1 MKKRKLK
8 KSLATTATVIA
19 VTTGVTAISN
29 SAKADTVQNSKNT
42 KNTIQQTLPDAN
54 QQAQQNV
61 CAAQDAV
68 NKANADVAT
77 ANSDLNIANQN
88 LADAD
93 QDVDINKNQVKQTK
107 EQLSSLEQKKENAQ
121 QVLVNAHDEYYELL
135 KQPVDV
141 SYMASSGG
149 GLSVYEGSML
159 DYIAYDNQ
167 GNLTSKNQAYK
178 NFLANDYQ
186 GNIDFLKKIIA
197 ENEKTIN
204 YLKMGRPF
212 EDNIKNLEQARV
224 TIKEELEELYKVA
237 AAQREGKYYKPKD
250 DIGWISTD
258 SYGLSYSIS
267 STNYNEWDDVDK
279 IDHTKKLIEN
289 HEEALNKVQQRL
301 AELHNKMQSA
311 VEKAEKTSIAAQEL
325 LQKLE
330 QISQPLITAT
340 QQIKDAESAMSQ
352 AQQNLAL
359 QEELFTQAKDK
370 RNAMQSQAINAQT
383 KLLQALLNKINS
395 QEKLA
400 AAKEKLPAQT
410 DALKYSSLISLELLT
425 VESGVTPTP
434 KVTIAIA
441 VENDDQQNKAVITL
455 PGDEQENKLPQGT
468 KVVWK
473 DDAKV
478 AADLQHPG
486 KHTEDVLIV
495 FPDGSVI
502 LTNEQVTVI
511 TTEKQ
516 ADTDKETLPAQKI
529 VDTTQENNMRANDLS
544 AQVIEVNDDNQTSA
558 PEILVTSQT
567 KQHTVRPN
575 GVIKDQAAMNNI
587 AQPSLTKSFENKT
600 TNNVLPRTGEE
611 SSLPIIALGAV
622 IGLVGIGAALKRYE

>member
-8 KSLATTATVIA
+8 KSLATTATVMA

-29 SAKADTVQNSKNT
+29 SAKADTVPNS

-77 ANSDLNIANQN
+77 ANNDLNIANQS

-93 QDVDINKNQVKQTK
+93 QNVDLNKNQVKQTK
-107 EQLSSLEQKKENAQ
+107 EQLSSLEQTKENAQ
-121 QVLVNAHDEYYELL
+121 QVLTNTHDEYYELL
-135 KQPVDV
+135 KQPVNI
-141 SYMASSGG
+141 SYTAFSGD

-167 GNLTSKNQAYK
+167 GNLISENQAYK

-186 GNIDFLKKIIA
+186 GNIDLLKKIIA
-197 ENEKTIN
+197 KNERTIN

-212 EDNIKNLEQARV
+212 EDNIRNLEQARLTV
-224 TIKEELEELYKVA
+224 KEELEELYKLA

-258 SYGLSYSIS
+258 SYGLSYSYS
-267 STNYNEWDDVDK
+267 SSSYNEWDDVDK

-301 AELHNKMQSA
+301 VELHNKMQSA

-352 AQQNLAL
+352 AKQNLAL
-359 QEELFTQAKDK
+359 QEELLTQAKDK
-370 RNAMQSQAINAQT
+370 RNVMQSQAINAQT
-383 KLLQALLNKINS
+383 KLLQALLNKTNS

-400 AAKEKLPAQT
+400 SAKEKLPAQT
-410 DALKYSSLISLELLT
+410 DALKYSSLINLEPLI
-425 VESGVTPTP
+425 VEPGVTPAP
-434 KVTIAIA
+434 KVTTAIA
-441 VENDDQQNKAVITL
+441 VENDDHQNKAVITL

-486 KHTEDVLIV
+486 KHTEDVLII

-502 LTNEQVTVI
+502 LTNEQVTVTAI
-511 TTEKQ
+511 EKQ
-516 ADTDKETLPAQKI
+516 ADANKETSPVQKTI
-529 VDTTQENNMRANDLS
+529 DSAQENNMRANDLS

-558 PEILVTSQT
+558 PEILVTSQI
-567 KQHTVRPN
+567 KQNTVQPN
-575 GVIKDQAAMNNI
+575 GVIKGQAPLNNI
-587 AQPSLTKSFENKT
+587 TQPSLAKSYMAKT
-600 TNNVLPRTGEE
+600 TNNVLPRTGDE

-622 IGLVGIGAALKRYE
+622 IGLAGIGAALKRYE

>member
-8 KSLATTATVIA
+8 KSLATTATVMA

-42 KNTIQQTLPDAN
+42 IQQTLPDVN
-54 QQAQQNV
+54 QQAQRNV
-61 CAAQDAV
+61 STAQDAV
-68 NKANADVAT
+68 NRANADVAT
-77 ANSDLNIANQN
+77 ANNDLNIANQN

-93 QDVDINKNQVKQTK
+93 QNVDLNKNQVKQTK
-107 EQLSSLEQKKENAQ
+107 EQLSSLEQTKENAQ
-121 QVLVNAHDEYYELL
+121 QVLANAHDEYYELL

-141 SYMASSGG
+141 SYMATSGG

-159 DYIAYDNQ
+159 DCIAYDNQ
-167 GNLTSKNQAYK
+167 GNLISENQAYK

-186 GNIDFLKKIIA
+186 GNIDLLKKIIA
-197 ENEKTIN
+197 KNEKTIN

-212 EDNIKNLEQARV
+212 EDNIKNLEQAKV
-224 TIKEELEELYKVA
+224 TIKEELEELYKLA

-258 SYGLSYSIS
+258 SYGLSYSYS
-267 STNYNEWDDVDK
+267 SSSYNEWDDVDK

-301 AELHNKMQSA
+301 VELHNKMQSA

-359 QEELFTQAKDK
+359 QEELLTETKDK
-370 RNAMQSQAINAQT
+370 RNIMQSQAINAQT
-383 KLLQALLNKINS
+383 KLLQALLNKTNS

-400 AAKEKLPAQT
+400 SAKEKLPAQT
-410 DALKYSSLISLELLT
+410 DALKYSSLINLEPLT
-425 VESGVTPTP
+425 VDPGVTPTP
-434 KVTIAIA
+434 KVTTAIA
-441 VENDDQQNKAVITL
+441 VENDDHQNKAVITL

-478 AADLQHPG
+478 ATDLQRPG

-502 LTNEQVTVI
+502 LTSEQVTVSA
-511 TTEKQ
+511 TEKQ
-516 ADTDKETLPAQKI
+516 ADANKETSPAQKTI
-529 VDTTQENNMRANDLS
+529 DSTQENNMRANDLS
-544 AQVIEVNDDNQTSA
+544 AQVVEVNDDNQTSA

-575 GVIKDQAAMNNI
+575 GVIKGPAALNNI
-587 AQPSLTKSFENKT
+587 VQPSLAKSFKNKT
-600 TNNVLPRTGEE
+600 TNNILPRTGDE
-611 SSLPIIALGAV
+611 SSLPIIALGAI
-622 IGLVGIGAALKRYE
+622 IGLIGIGATLKRYE

>member
-8 KSLATTATVIA
+8 KSLATTATVMA

-29 SAKADTVQNSKNT
+29 SAKADAVQNN
-42 KNTIQQTLPDAN
+42 KNTIQQTLPDTN

-68 NKANADVAT
+68 NKSNADVAT
-77 ANSDLNIANQN
+77 ANNDLNIANQN

-93 QDVDINKNQVKQTK
+93 QNVDLNRNQVKQTK
-107 EQLSSLEQKKENAQ
+107 EQLSSLEQTKENAQ
-121 QVLVNAHDEYYELL
+121 QILTNAYDEYYELL
-135 KQPVDV
+135 KQPVNI
-141 SYMASSGG
+141 SYTAFSGG

-167 GNLTSKNQAYK
+167 GNLISENQAYK

-186 GNIDFLKKIIA
+186 GNIDLLKKIIA
-197 ENEKTIN
+197 KNERTIN
-204 YLKMGRPF
+204 YLKIGRPF
-212 EDNIKNLEQARV
+212 EDNIKNLEQAKV

-250 DIGWISTD
+250 DIGWVNID
-258 SYGLSYSIS
+258 SYGLSYSYS
-267 STNYNEWDDVDK
+267 SANYNEWYDVDE
-279 IDHTKKLIEN
+279 IDHTQNLIKN
-289 HEEALNKVQQRL
+289 HEEALNKIQQRL
-301 AELHNKMQSA
+301 AELHNKTQSA

-352 AQQNLAL
+352 DQQNLAL
-359 QEELFTQAKDK
+359 QEELLTQAKDK
-370 RNAMQSQAINAQT
+370 RNVMQSQAINAQT
-383 KLLQALLNKINS
+383 KLLQALLNKTNS

-400 AAKEKLPAQT
+400 SAKEKLPAQT
-410 DALKYSSLISLELLT
+410 DALKYSSLINLEPLT
-425 VESGVTPTP
+425 VEPGVTPAP
-434 KVTIAIA
+434 KVTTAIA
-441 VENDDQQNKAVITL
+441 VENDDHQNKAVITL

-478 AADLQHPG
+478 AADLQHLG

-502 LTNEQVTVI
+502 LTSEQVTVSA
-511 TTEKQ
+511 TEKQ
-516 ADTDKETLPAQKI
+516 ADANKETSPAQKTI
-529 VDTTQENNMRANDLS
+529 DSTQENNMRANDLS
-544 AQVIEVNDDNQTSA
+544 AQVVEVNDDNQTSA
-558 PEILVTSQT
+558 PEILVTPQT
-567 KQHTVRPN
+567 KQNTVRPN
-575 GVIKDQAAMNNI
+575 GVIKGQAALNNI
-587 AQPSLTKSFENKT
+587 VQPSLAKSFEDKT
-600 TNNVLPRTGEE
+600 RNNILPRTGDE

-622 IGLVGIGAALKRYE
+622 IGLAGIGATLKRYE

>member
-8 KSLATTATVIA
+8 KSLATTATVMA

-42 KNTIQQTLPDAN
+42 IQQTLPDTN

-68 NKANADVAT
+68 NKSNADVAT
-77 ANSDLNIANQN
+77 ANNDLNIANQN

-93 QDVDINKNQVKQTK
+93 QNVDLNKNQVKQTK
-107 EQLSSLEQKKENAQ
+107 EQLSSLEQTKENAQ
-121 QVLVNAHDEYYELL
+121 QVLANAHDEYYELL

-141 SYMASSGG
+141 SYMATSGG

-159 DYIAYDNQ
+159 DCIAYDNQ
-167 GNLTSKNQAYK
+167 GNLISENQAYK

-186 GNIDFLKKIIA
+186 GNIDLLKKIIA
-197 ENEKTIN
+197 KNEKTIN

-212 EDNIKNLEQARV
+212 EDNIKNLEQAKV
-224 TIKEELEELYKVA
+224 TIKEELEELYKLA

-258 SYGLSYSIS
+258 SYGLSYSYS
-267 STNYNEWDDVDK
+267 SSSYNEWDDVDK

-301 AELHNKMQSA
+301 VELHNKMQSA

-359 QEELFTQAKDK
+359 QEELLTETKDK
-370 RNAMQSQAINAQT
+370 RNIMQSQAINAQT
-383 KLLQALLNKINS
+383 KLLQALLNKTNS

-400 AAKEKLPAQT
+400 SAKEKLPMQT
-410 DALKYSSLISLELLT
+410 DALKYSSLINLEPLT
-425 VESGVTPTP
+425 IEPGETPLP
-434 KVTIAIA
+434 KVTTAIA
-441 VENDDQQNKAVITL
+441 VENDHQNKAVITL

-478 AADLQHPG
+478 ATDLQRPG

-502 LTNEQVTVI
+502 LTSEQVTVSA
-511 TTEKQ
+511 TEKQ
-516 ADTDKETLPAQKI
+516 ADANKETSPAQKTI
-529 VDTTQENNMRANDLS
+529 DSTQENNMRANDLS
-544 AQVIEVNDDNQTSA
+544 AQVVEVNDDNQTSA

-575 GVIKDQAAMNNI
+575 GVIKGPAALNNI
-587 AQPSLTKSFENKT
+587 VQPSLAKSFKNKT
-600 TNNVLPRTGEE
+600 TNNILPRTGDE
-611 SSLPIIALGAV
+611 SSLPIIALGTI
-622 IGLVGIGAALKRYE
+622 IGLVGIGATLKRYE

>member
-8 KSLATTATVIA
+8 KSLATTATVMA
-19 VTTGVTAISN
+19 VTTGVAAISN
-29 SAKADTVQNSKNT
+29 SAKADTVQNS

-61 CAAQDAV
+61 CAAQNAV

-93 QDVDINKNQVKQTK
+93 QNVDLNKNQVKQTK
-107 EQLSSLEQKKENAQ
+107 EQLSSLEQTKENAQ
-121 QVLVNAHDEYYELL
+121 QVLNNAHDEYYELL
-135 KQPVDV
+135 KQPVNI
-141 SYMASSGG
+141 SYTAFSGG

-167 GNLTSKNQAYK
+167 GKLISKNQAYK

-186 GNIDFLKKIIA
+186 GNIDLLKKIIA

-212 EDNIKNLEQARV
+212 EDNIRSLEQARS
-224 TIKEELEELYKVA
+224 TIKEELEELYKVM
-237 AAQREGKYYKPKD
+237 AAQREGKYYKPKYN
-250 DIGWISTD
+250 ISWISTD
-258 SYGLSYSIS
+258 SYGLSYSYS
-267 STNYNEWDDVDK
+267 SANYNEWYDVDE
-279 IDHTKKLIEN
+279 IDHTKNLIEN
-289 HEEALNKVQQRL
+289 HEEALNKIQQRL

-352 AQQNLAL
+352 AKQNLAL
-359 QEELFTQAKDK
+359 QEELLTQAKDK
-370 RNAMQSQAINAQT
+370 RNVMQSQAINAQT
-383 KLLQALLNKINS
+383 KLLHALLNKTNS
-395 QEKLA
+395 QEKLSS
-400 AAKEKLPAQT
+400 AKKKLPAQT
-410 DALKYSSLISLELLT
+410 DALKYSSLINLEPLI
-425 VESGVTPTP
+425 VEPGVTPAP
-434 KVTIAIA
+434 KVTTAIA
-441 VENDDQQNKAVITL
+441 VENDDHQNKAVITL

-478 AADLQHPG
+478 AADLQHLG

-502 LTNEQVTVI
+502 LTSEQVTVSA
-511 TTEKQ
+511 TEKQ
-516 ADTDKETLPAQKI
+516 ADANKETSPAQKTI
-529 VDTTQENNMRANDLS
+529 DSTQGNNMRANDLS
-544 AQVIEVNDDNQTSA
+544 AQVVEVNDDNQTSA

-575 GVIKDQAAMNNI
+575 GVIKGPAALNNI
-587 AQPSLTKSFENKT
+587 VQPSLAKSFEDKT
-600 TNNVLPRTGEE
+600 RNNVLPRTGDE
-611 SSLPIIALGAV
+611 SSLSIIALGAV
-622 IGLVGIGAALKRYE
+622 IGLAGIGAILKRYE

>member
-1 MKKRKLK
+1 M
-8 KSLATTATVIA
+8 
-19 VTTGVTAISN
+19 
-29 SAKADTVQNSKNT
+29 
-42 KNTIQQTLPDAN
+42 
-54 QQAQQNV
+54 
-61 CAAQDAV
+61 

-77 ANSDLNIANQN
+77 ANNDLNIANQN

-93 QDVDINKNQVKQTK
+93 QNVDINKNQVKQTK
-107 EQLSSLEQKKENAQ
+107 EQLSSLEQTKENAQ
-121 QVLVNAHDEYYELL
+121 QVLTNAHDEYYELL

-141 SYMASSGG
+141 SYMATSGG

-167 GNLTSKNQAYK
+167 GNLISGNQAYK

-197 ENEKTIN
+197 KNEKTIN

-212 EDNIKNLEQARV
+212 EDNIKNLEQAKV

-258 SYGLSYSIS
+258 SYGLSYSYS
-267 STNYNEWDDVDK
+267 SANYNEWDDVDK
-279 IDHTKKLIEN
+279 IDHTKNLIEN
-289 HEEALNKVQQRL
+289 HEEALNKIQQRL

-311 VEKAEKTSIAAQEL
+311 VERAEKTSIAAQEL

-330 QISQPLITAT
+330 QISQLLITAT

-352 AQQNLAL
+352 AKQNLAL
-359 QEELFTQAKDK
+359 QEELLTQAKDK
-370 RNAMQSQAINAQT
+370 RNMMQSQAINAQT
-383 KLLQALLNKINS
+383 KLLQALLNKTNS

-400 AAKEKLPAQT
+400 SAKEKLPAQT
-410 DALKYSSLISLELLT
+410 DALKYSSLINLEPLI
-425 VESGVTPTP
+425 VEPGVTPAP
-434 KVTIAIA
+434 KVTTAIA
-441 VENDDQQNKAVITL
+441 VENDDHQNKAVITL

-486 KHTEDVLIV
+486 KHIEDVLII

-502 LTNEQVTVI
+502 LTNEEVTV
-511 TTEKQ
+511 TTIEKQ
-516 ADTDKETLPAQKI
+516 ADADKETSPAQKI
-529 VDTTQENNMRANDLS
+529 IDSTQENSMRANDLS
-544 AQVIEVNDDNQTSA
+544 AQVIEVNNDNQTSA
-558 PEILVTSQT
+558 PEILVTPQT
-567 KQHTVRPN
+567 KQNAVQPN
-575 GVIKDQAAMNNI
+575 GVIKGQAAQNKI
-587 AQPSLTKSFENKT
+587 TQPSLAKSFENKT
-600 TNNVLPRTGEE
+600 TNNVLPRTGDE

-622 IGLVGIGAALKRYE
+622 IGLAGIGAALRRYE

>member
-8 KSLATTATVIA
+8 KSLATTATVMA
-19 VTTGVTAISN
+19 VTTGVAAISN
-29 SAKADTVQNSKNT
+29 SAKADTVQNSKNA
-42 KNTIQQTLPDAN
+42 IQQTLTDAN

-61 CAAQDAV
+61 CAAQDVV

-77 ANSDLNIANQN
+77 ANNDLNIANQN

-93 QDVDINKNQVKQTK
+93 QNVDLNRKQVKQTK
-107 EQLSSLEQKKENAQ
+107 EQLSSLEQTKENAQ
-121 QVLVNAHDEYYELL
+121 QILTNAHDEYYELL
-135 KQPVDV
+135 KQPVNI
-141 SYMASSGG
+141 SYTAFSGG
-149 GLSVYEGSML
+149 GLSVYEESML

-167 GNLTSKNQAYK
+167 GNLISKNQAYK

-186 GNIDFLKKIIA
+186 GNIDLLKKIIA
-197 ENEKTIN
+197 KNERTIN

-212 EDNIKNLEQARV
+212 EDNIRSLEQARL

-237 AAQREGKYYKPKD
+237 AAQREEKYYKPKD

-258 SYGLSYSIS
+258 SYGLSYSYS
-267 STNYNEWDDVDK
+267 SSSYNEWNDVDK

-301 AELHNKMQSA
+301 VELHNKMQSA

-359 QEELFTQAKDK
+359 QEELLTQAKDK
-370 RNAMQSQAINAQT
+370 RNMMQSQAINAQT
-383 KLLQALLNKINS
+383 KLLQALLNKTNS

-400 AAKEKLPAQT
+400 SAKEKLPI
-410 DALKYSSLISLELLT
+410 KYSSLISLEPLT
-425 VESGVTPTP
+425 VEPGVTPAP
-434 KVTIAIA
+434 KVTTAIA
-441 VENDDQQNKAVITL
+441 VENDDHQNKAVITL

-478 AADLQHPG
+478 ATDLQRPG

-502 LTNEQVTVI
+502 LTSEQVTVSA
-511 TTEKQ
+511 TEKQ
-516 ADTDKETLPAQKI
+516 ADANKETSPAQKTI
-529 VDTTQENNMRANDLS
+529 DSTQENNMRANDLS
-544 AQVIEVNDDNQTSA
+544 AQVVEVNDDNQTSA

-575 GVIKDQAAMNNI
+575 GVIKGQADQNKI
-587 AQPSLTKSFENKT
+587 TQPSLAKSFKNKT
-600 TNNVLPRTGEE
+600 TNNILPRTGDE
-611 SSLPIIALGAV
+611 SSLSIIALGAV
-622 IGLVGIGAALKRYE
+622 IGLAGIGAILKRYE

>member
-8 KSLATTATVIA
+8 KSLATTATVMA

-42 KNTIQQTLPDAN
+42 IQQTLPDVN
-54 QQAQQNV
+54 QQAQRNV
-61 CAAQDAV
+61 STAQDAV
-68 NKANADVAT
+68 NRANADVAT
-77 ANSDLNIANQN
+77 ANNDLNIANQN

-93 QDVDINKNQVKQTK
+93 QNVDLNKNQVKQTK
-107 EQLSSLEQKKENAQ
+107 EQLSSLEQTKENAQ
-121 QVLVNAHDEYYELL
+121 QVLANAHDEYYELL

-141 SYMASSGG
+141 SYMATSGG

-159 DYIAYDNQ
+159 DCIAYDNQ
-167 GNLTSKNQAYK
+167 GNLISENQAYK

-186 GNIDFLKKIIA
+186 GNIDLLKKIIA
-197 ENEKTIN
+197 KNEKTIN

-212 EDNIKNLEQARV
+212 EDNIKNLEQAKV
-224 TIKEELEELYKVA
+224 TIKEELEELYKLA

-258 SYGLSYSIS
+258 SYGLSYSYS
-267 STNYNEWDDVDK
+267 SSSYNEWDDVDK

-301 AELHNKMQSA
+301 VELHNKMQSA

-359 QEELFTQAKDK
+359 QEELLTQAKDK
-370 RNAMQSQAINAQT
+370 RNIMQSQAINAQT
-383 KLLQALLNKINS
+383 KLLQALLNKTNS

-400 AAKEKLPAQT
+400 SAKEKLPMQT
-410 DALKYSSLISLELLT
+410 DTLKYSSLINLEPLT
-425 VESGVTPTP
+425 IEPGETPLP
-434 KVTIAIA
+434 KVTTAIA
-441 VENDDQQNKAVITL
+441 VENDHQNKAVITL

-478 AADLQHPG
+478 ATDLQRPG

-502 LTNEQVTVI
+502 LTSEQVTVSA
-511 TTEKQ
+511 TEKQ
-516 ADTDKETLPAQKI
+516 ADANKETSPAQKTI
-529 VDTTQENNMRANDLS
+529 DSTQENNMRANDLS
-544 AQVIEVNDDNQTSA
+544 AQVVEVNDDNQTSA

-575 GVIKDQAAMNNI
+575 GVIKGPAALNNI
-587 AQPSLTKSFENKT
+587 VQPSLAKSFEDKT
-600 TNNVLPRTGEE
+600 RNNVLPRTGDE
-611 SSLPIIALGAV
+611 SSLSIIALGAV
-622 IGLVGIGAALKRYE
+622 IGLAGIGAILKRYE

>member
-8 KSLATTATVIA
+8 KSLATTATVMA
-19 VTTGVTAISN
+19 VTTGVAAISN
-29 SAKADTVQNSKNT
+29 SAKADTVQNS

-61 CAAQDAV
+61 CAAQDAA

-77 ANSDLNIANQN
+77 ANNDLNIANQN

-93 QDVDINKNQVKQTK
+93 QNVDSNKNQVKQTK
-107 EQLSSLEQKKENAQ
+107 EQLSSLEQTKENAQ
-121 QVLVNAHDEYYELL
+121 QVLNNAHDEYYELL
-135 KQPVDV
+135 KQPVNI
-141 SYMASSGG
+141 SYTAFSGG

-167 GNLTSKNQAYK
+167 GNLISKNQAYK

-186 GNIDFLKKIIA
+186 GNIDLLKKIIA

-212 EDNIKNLEQARV
+212 EDNIRSLEQARS
-224 TIKEELEELYKVA
+224 TIKEELEELYKVM
-237 AAQREGKYYKPKD
+237 AAQREGKYYKPKYN
-250 DIGWISTD
+250 ISWISTD
-258 SYGLSYSIS
+258 SYGLSYSYS
-267 STNYNEWDDVDK
+267 SANYNEWYDVDE
-279 IDHTKKLIEN
+279 IDHTKNLIEN
-289 HEEALNKVQQRL
+289 HEEALNKIQQRL

-352 AQQNLAL
+352 AKQNLAL
-359 QEELFTQAKDK
+359 QEELLTQAKDK
-370 RNAMQSQAINAQT
+370 RNVMQSQAINAQT
-383 KLLQALLNKINS
+383 KLLHALLNKTNS

-400 AAKEKLPAQT
+400 SAKEELPAQT
-410 DALKYSSLISLELLT
+410 DALKYSSLINLEPLI
-425 VESGVTPTP
+425 VEPGVTPAP
-434 KVTIAIA
+434 KVTTAIA
-441 VENDDQQNKAVITL
+441 VENDDHQNKAVITL
-455 PGDEQENKLPQGT
+455 PDDEQENKLPQGT

-478 AADLQHPG
+478 AADLQRPG
-486 KHTEDVLIV
+486 KHTEDILIV

-502 LTNEQVTVI
+502 LTNEQVTVSAV
-511 TTEKQ
+511 EKQ
-516 ADTDKETLPAQKI
+516 ADANKVTSPVQET
-529 VDTTQENNMRANDLS
+529 VDIAQENNMRANDLS
-544 AQVIEVNDDNQTSA
+544 TQVIEVNDDNQTSA
-558 PEILVTSQT
+558 PEILVTPQT
-567 KQHTVRPN
+567 KQNTVQPN
-575 GVIKDQAAMNNI
+575 GVIKGQAARNNS
-587 AQPSLTKSFENKT
+587 ARPSLAKSYKAKT
-600 TNNVLPRTGEE
+600 TNNVLPRTGDE
-611 SSLPIIALGAV
+611 SSLSIIALGAV
-622 IGLVGIGAALKRYE
+622 IGLAGIGAALKRYE

>member
-1 MKKRKLK
+1 MKRRKLK
-8 KSLATTATVIA
+8 KSLATTATVMA

-29 SAKADTVQNSKNT
+29 SVKADTVQNS

-54 QQAQQNV
+54 QQAQQNI

-77 ANSDLNIANQN
+77 ANNDLNIANQN

-93 QDVDINKNQVKQTK
+93 QNVDSNKNQVKQTR
-107 EQLSSLEQKKENAQ
+107 EQLSSLEQTKENAQ
-121 QVLVNAHDEYYELL
+121 QVLTNAHDEYYELL
-135 KQPVDV
+135 KQPVDI
-141 SYMASSGG
+141 SYMATSGG
-149 GLSVYEGSML
+149 GLNVYERSML

-167 GNLTSKNQAYK
+167 GNLISKNQAYK
-178 NFLANDYQ
+178 NFLANNYQ

-212 EDNIKNLEQARV
+212 EDNIRNLEQARL
-224 TIKEELEELYKVA
+224 TIKEELEELYKVE
-237 AAQREGKYYKPKD
+237 AAQRNGKYYKPKYN
-250 DIGWISTD
+250 ISWINTD
-258 SYGLSYSIS
+258 SYGSLYSS
-267 STNYNEWDDVDK
+267 SSSNYNEWYDVDK
-279 IDHTKKLIEN
+279 IDHTKDLIEN
-289 HEEALNKVQQRL
+289 HEEALNTIQQRL
-301 AELHNKMQSA
+301 AELHNRIQSA

-352 AQQNLAL
+352 AQKNLAL
-359 QEELFTQAKDK
+359 QEELLTQAKDK
-370 RNAMQSQAINAQT
+370 RNVMQSQAINAQT
-383 KLLQALLNKINS
+383 KLLQALLNKTNS

-400 AAKEKLPAQT
+400 SAKEKLLAQT
-410 DALKYSSLISLELLT
+410 DALKYSSLINLEPLT
-425 VESGVTPTP
+425 VEPGVTPAP
-434 KVTIAIA
+434 KVTTAIA
-441 VENDDQQNKAVITL
+441 VKNDDHQNKAIITL

-478 AADLQHPG
+478 AADLQHSG

-502 LTNEQVTVI
+502 LTSEQVTVSA
-511 TTEKQ
+511 TEKQ
-516 ADTDKETLPAQKI
+516 ADANKETSPAQKTI
-529 VDTTQENNMRANDLS
+529 DSTQENNMRANDLS
-544 AQVIEVNDDNQTSA
+544 AQVVEVNDDNQTSA

-567 KQHTVRPN
+567 KQHTVQPN
-575 GVIKDQAAMNNI
+575 EVIKGQAAQNKI
-587 AQPSLTKSFENKT
+587 TQPSLAKSFENKT
-600 TNNVLPRTGEE
+600 TNNVLPRTGAE

-622 IGLVGIGAALKRYE
+622 IGLAGIGAALRRYE

>member
-8 KSLATTATVIA
+8 KSLATTATVMA

-29 SAKADTVQNSKNT
+29 SAKADAVQNN
-42 KNTIQQTLPDAN
+42 KNTIQQTLPDTN

-77 ANSDLNIANQN
+77 ANNDLNIANQN

-93 QDVDINKNQVKQTK
+93 QNVDLNRNQVKQTK
-107 EQLSSLEQKKENAQ
+107 EQLSSLEQTKENAQ
-121 QVLVNAHDEYYELL
+121 QILTNAYDEYYELL
-135 KQPVDV
+135 KQPVNI
-141 SYMASSGG
+141 SYTAFSGG

-167 GNLTSKNQAYK
+167 GNLISENQAYK

-186 GNIDFLKKIIA
+186 GNIDLLKKIIA
-197 ENEKTIN
+197 KNERTIN

-212 EDNIKNLEQARV
+212 EDNIKNLEQAKV

-250 DIGWISTD
+250 DIGWVNID
-258 SYGLSYSIS
+258 SYGLSYSYS
-267 STNYNEWDDVDK
+267 SANYNEWYDVDE
-279 IDHTKKLIEN
+279 IDHTQNLIKN
-289 HEEALNKVQQRL
+289 HEEALNKIQQRL
-301 AELHNKMQSA
+301 AELHNKTQSA

-359 QEELFTQAKDK
+359 QEELLTQAKDK
-370 RNAMQSQAINAQT
+370 RNIMQSQAINAQT
-383 KLLQALLNKINS
+383 KLLQALLNKTNS

-400 AAKEKLPAQT
+400 SAKEKLPIQT
-410 DALKYSSLISLELLT
+410 DALKYSSLINLEPLT
-425 VESGVTPTP
+425 IEPGETPLP
-434 KVTIAIA
+434 KVTTAIA
-441 VENDDQQNKAVITL
+441 VENDDHQNKAVITL

-478 AADLQHPG
+478 AADLQHLG

-502 LTNEQVTVI
+502 LTSEQVTVSA
-511 TTEKQ
+511 TEKQ
-516 ADTDKETLPAQKI
+516 ADANKETSPAQKTI
-529 VDTTQENNMRANDLS
+529 DSTQENNMRANDLS
-544 AQVIEVNDDNQTSA
+544 AQVVEVNDDNQTSA

-575 GVIKDQAAMNNI
+575 GVIKGQADQNKI
-587 AQPSLTKSFENKT
+587 TQPSLAKSFKNKT
-600 TNNVLPRTGEE
+600 TNNILPRTGDE
-611 SSLPIIALGAV
+611 SSLPIIALGAI
-622 IGLVGIGAALKRYE
+622 IGLVGIGATLKRYE

>member
-8 KSLATTATVIA
+8 KSLATTATVMA

-42 KNTIQQTLPDAN
+42 IQQTLPDVN
-54 QQAQQNV
+54 QQAQRNV
-61 CAAQDAV
+61 STAQDAV
-68 NKANADVAT
+68 NRANADVAT
-77 ANSDLNIANQN
+77 ANNDLNIANQN

-93 QDVDINKNQVKQTK
+93 QNVDLNKNQVKQTK
-107 EQLSSLEQKKENAQ
+107 EQLSSLEQTKENAQ
-121 QVLVNAHDEYYELL
+121 QVLANAHDEYYELL

-141 SYMASSGG
+141 SYMATSGG

-159 DYIAYDNQ
+159 DCIAYDNQ
-167 GNLTSKNQAYK
+167 GNLISENQAYK

-186 GNIDFLKKIIA
+186 GNIDLLKKIIA
-197 ENEKTIN
+197 KNEKTIN

-212 EDNIKNLEQARV
+212 EDNIKNLEQAKV

-258 SYGLSYSIS
+258 SYGLSYSYS
-267 STNYNEWDDVDK
+267 SSSYNEWDDVDK

-301 AELHNKMQSA
+301 VELHNKMQSA

-359 QEELFTQAKDK
+359 QEELLTETKDK
-370 RNAMQSQAINAQT
+370 RNIMQSQAINAQT
-383 KLLQALLNKINS
+383 KLLQALLNKTNS

-400 AAKEKLPAQT
+400 SAKEKLPAQT
-410 DALKYSSLISLELLT
+410 DALKYSSLINLEPLT
-425 VESGVTPTP
+425 IEPGETPLP
-434 KVTIAIA
+434 KVTTAIA
-441 VENDDQQNKAVITL
+441 VENDHQNKAVITL

-478 AADLQHPG
+478 ATDLQRPG

-502 LTNEQVTVI
+502 LTSEQVTVSA
-511 TTEKQ
+511 TEKQ
-516 ADTDKETLPAQKI
+516 ADANKETSPAQKTI
-529 VDTTQENNMRANDLS
+529 DSTQENNMRANDLS
-544 AQVIEVNDDNQTSA
+544 AQVVEVNDDNQTSA

-575 GVIKDQAAMNNI
+575 GVIKGPAALNNI
-587 AQPSLTKSFENKT
+587 VQPSLAKSFKNKT
-600 TNNVLPRTGEE
+600 TNNILPRTGDE
-611 SSLPIIALGAV
+611 SSLSIIALGAV
-622 IGLVGIGAALKRYE
+622 IGLAGIGAILKRYE

>member
-8 KSLATTATVIA
+8 KSLATTAMVMA

-42 KNTIQQTLPDAN
+42 IQQTLPDAN
-54 QQAQQNV
+54 QQAQQNI
-61 CAAQDAV
+61 CAAQDVV

-77 ANSDLNIANQN
+77 ANNGLNIANQN

-93 QDVDINKNQVKQTK
+93 QNVDLNRNQVKQTK
-107 EQLSSLEQKKENAQ
+107 EQLSSLEQTKENAQ
-121 QVLVNAHDEYYELL
+121 QILTNAYDEYYELL
-135 KQPVDV
+135 KQPVNI
-141 SYMASSGG
+141 SYTAFSGG

-167 GNLTSKNQAYK
+167 GNLISENQAYK

-186 GNIDFLKKIIA
+186 GNIDLLKKIIA
-197 ENEKTIN
+197 KNERTFN

-212 EDNIKNLEQARV
+212 EDNIKNLEQAKV

-237 AAQREGKYYKPKD
+237 AAQREEKYYKPKD
-250 DIGWISTD
+250 DIGWINID
-258 SYGLSYSIS
+258 SYGLSYSYS
-267 STNYNEWDDVDK
+267 SPNYNEWNDVDE
-279 IDHTKKLIEN
+279 IDHTQNLIKN
-289 HEEALNKVQQRL
+289 HEEALNKIQQRL
-301 AELHNKMQSA
+301 AELHNKTQSA

-330 QISQPLITAT
+330 RISQPLITAT

-359 QEELFTQAKDK
+359 QEELLTQAKDK
-370 RNAMQSQAINAQT
+370 RNMMQSQAINAQT
-383 KLLQALLNKINS
+383 KLLQALLNKTNS

-400 AAKEKLPAQT
+400 SAKEKLPMQT
-410 DALKYSSLISLELLT
+410 DALKYSSLINLEPLT
-425 VESGVTPTP
+425 IEPGETPLP
-434 KVTIAIA
+434 KVTTAIA
-441 VENDDQQNKAVITL
+441 VENDDHQNKAVITL

-478 AADLQHPG
+478 ATDLQRPG

-495 FPDGSVI
+495 FPDGSVV
-502 LTNEQVTVI
+502 LTSGQVTVSA
-511 TTEKQ
+511 TEKQ
-516 ADTDKETLPAQKI
+516 ADANKETSPAQKTI
-529 VDTTQENNMRANDLS
+529 DSTQENNMRANDLS
-544 AQVIEVNDDNQTSA
+544 AQVVEVNDDNQTSA

-575 GVIKDQAAMNNI
+575 GVIKGPAALNNI
-587 AQPSLTKSFENKT
+587 VQPSLAKSFKNKT
-600 TNNVLPRTGEE
+600 TNNILPRTGDE
-611 SSLPIIALGAV
+611 SSLPIIALGTI
-622 IGLVGIGAALKRYE
+622 IGLVGIGATLKRYE

>member
-8 KSLATTATVIA
+8 KSLATTATVMAI
-19 VTTGVTAISN
+19 TTGVTAINN
-29 SAKADTVQNSKNT
+29 SAKADTVQNNKNI
-42 KNTIQQTLPDAN
+42 IQQTLPDTN

-61 CAAQDAV
+61 CAAQDAA

-77 ANSDLNIANQN
+77 ANNGLNIANQN

-93 QDVDINKNQVKQTK
+93 QNVDSNKNQVKQTK
-107 EQLSSLEQKKENAQ
+107 EQLSSLEQTKENAQ
-121 QVLVNAHDEYYELL
+121 QVLTNAHDEYYELL
-135 KQPVDV
+135 KQPVNI
-141 SYMASSGG
+141 SYTAFSGG

-167 GNLTSKNQAYK
+167 GNLISKNQAYK

-186 GNIDFLKKIIA
+186 RNIDLLKKIIA
-197 ENEKTIN
+197 KNERTIN
-204 YLKMGRPF
+204 YLRMGRPF
-212 EDNIKNLEQARV
+212 EDNIRSLEQARL

-237 AAQREGKYYKPKD
+237 AAQREEKYYKPKD

-258 SYGLSYSIS
+258 SYGLSYSYS
-267 STNYNEWDDVDK
+267 SSSYNEWDDVDK
-279 IDHTKKLIEN
+279 IDHTQNLIKN
-289 HEEALNKVQQRL
+289 HEEALNKIQQRL
-301 AELHNKMQSA
+301 AELHNKTQSA

-359 QEELFTQAKDK
+359 QEELLTQAKDK
-370 RNAMQSQAINAQT
+370 RNMMQSQAINAQT
-383 KLLQALLNKINS
+383 KLLQALLNKTNS

-400 AAKEKLPAQT
+400 SAKEKLPAQT
-410 DALKYSSLISLELLT
+410 DALKYSSLINLEPLT
-425 VESGVTPTP
+425 VEPGVTPTP
-434 KVTIAIA
+434 KVTTAIA
-441 VENDDQQNKAVITL
+441 VENDDHQNKAIITL

-478 AADLQHPG
+478 TADLQHPG
-486 KHTEDVLIV
+486 KHIEDVLIV

-502 LTNEQVTVI
+502 LTNEQVTVTAI
-511 TTEKQ
+511 EKQ
-516 ADTDKETLPAQKI
+516 ANADKETSLAQKTI
-529 VDTTQENNMRANDLS
+529 DSTKENNMRANDLP
-544 AQVIEVNDDNQTSA
+544 AQVIEVDNDNQTSA
-558 PEILVTSQT
+558 PEILVTPQT
-567 KQHTVRPN
+567 KQTTVQPN
-575 GVIKDQAAMNNI
+575 VVIKGQAAQNNI
-587 AQPSLTKSFENKT
+587 TQPSLAKSFENKT
-600 TNNVLPRTGEE
+600 TNNVLPRTGDE

-622 IGLVGIGAALKRYE
+622 IGLAGISAALKRYE

>member
-8 KSLATTATVIA
+8 KSLATTATVMA
-19 VTTGVTAISN
+19 VTTGVAAISN
-29 SAKADTVQNSKNT
+29 SAKADTVQNS

-61 CAAQDAV
+61 CAAQDVV

-77 ANSDLNIANQN
+77 ANNDLNIANQN

-93 QDVDINKNQVKQTK
+93 QNVDSNKNQVKQTK
-107 EQLSSLEQKKENAQ
+107 EQLSSLEQTKENAQ
-121 QVLVNAHDEYYELL
+121 QVLTNAHDEYYELL
-135 KQPVDV
+135 KQPVNI
-141 SYMASSGG
+141 SYTAFSGG

-167 GNLTSKNQAYK
+167 GNLISKNQAYK

-186 GNIDFLKKIIA
+186 GNIDFLEKIIA

-212 EDNIKNLEQARV
+212 EDNIRNLEQARLTV
-224 TIKEELEELYKVA
+224 KEELEELYKLA
-237 AAQREGKYYKPKD
+237 AVQREGKYYKPKD
-250 DIGWISTD
+250 GIGWVNID
-258 SYGLSYSIS
+258 SSGLSYSYS
-267 STNYNEWDDVDK
+267 SSSYNEWDDVDK
-279 IDHTKKLIEN
+279 IDHTQNLIKN
-289 HEEALNKVQQRL
+289 HEEALNKIQQRL
-301 AELHNKMQSA
+301 AELHNKTQSA

-359 QEELFTQAKDK
+359 QEELLTQAKDK
-370 RNAMQSQAINAQT
+370 RNVMQSQAINAQT
-383 KLLQALLNKINS
+383 KLLQALLNKTNS

-400 AAKEKLPAQT
+400 SAKEKLPTQT
-410 DALKYSSLISLELLT
+410 DALKYSSLISLEPLT
-425 VESGVTPTP
+425 VEPGVTPAP
-434 KVTIAIA
+434 KVTTAIA
-441 VENDDQQNKAVITL
+441 VENDDHQNKAVITL

-478 AADLQHPG
+478 AADLQRPG

-511 TTEKQ
+511 ATEKQ
-516 ADTDKETLPAQKI
+516 ADANKEISPVQET
-529 VDTTQENNMRANDLS
+529 VDTAQENNMRTNDVPV
-544 AQVIEVNDDNQTSA
+544 QIVEVEVNNDNQTSA
-558 PEILVTSQT
+558 PEILVTPQT
-567 KQHTVRPN
+567 KQNTVQPN
-575 GVIKDQAAMNNI
+575 GVIKGQAARNNS
-587 AQPSLTKSFENKT
+587 ARSSLAKSYKAKT
-600 TNNVLPRTGEE
+600 TNNVLPRTGDE
-611 SSLPIIALGAV
+611 SSLSIIALGAV
-622 IGLVGIGAALKRYE
+622 IGLAGIGAALKRYE

>member
-8 KSLATTATVIA
+8 KSLATTATVMA
-19 VTTGVTAISN
+19 VTTGVAAISN
-29 SAKADTVQNSKNT
+29 SAKADTVQNN

-68 NKANADVAT
+68 NKANFDVAT
-77 ANSDLNIANQN
+77 ANNDLNIANQN

-93 QDVDINKNQVKQTK
+93 QNVDSNKNQVKQTK
-107 EQLSSLEQKKENAQ
+107 EQLSSLEQMKENAQ
-121 QVLVNAHDEYYELL
+121 QVLTNTHDEYYELL

-141 SYMASSGG
+141 SYTAFSGG
-149 GLSVYEGSML
+149 GLSVYERSML
-159 DYIAYDNQ
+159 DYITYDNQ

-186 GNIDFLKKIIA
+186 GNIDFLEKIIA

-212 EDNIKNLEQARV
+212 EDNIRNLEQARL
-224 TIKEELEELYKVA
+224 TIKEELEELYKVVE
-237 AAQREGKYYKPKD
+237 AQKDGKYYKPKD
-250 DIGWISTD
+250 DIRWANID
-258 SYGLSYSIS
+258 SYGLSYSPVMSNGWYEDNPTDQIS
-267 STNYNEWDDVDK
+267 D
-279 IDHTKKLIEN
+279 LIEN
-289 HEEALNKVQQRL
+289 HEEALNKVQQKL
-301 AELHNKMQSA
+301 VELHNKMQSA

-359 QEELFTQAKDK
+359 QEELLTQAKDK
-370 RNAMQSQAINAQT
+370 RNMMQSQAINAQT
-383 KLLQALLNKINS
+383 KLLQALLNKTNS

-400 AAKEKLPAQT
+400 STKEKLPIQT
-410 DALKYSSLISLELLT
+410 DALKYSSLINLEPLT
-425 VESGVTPTP
+425 VEPGVTPAP
-434 KVTIAIA
+434 KVTTAIA
-441 VENDDQQNKAVITL
+441 VENDDHQNKAVITL
-455 PGDEQENKLPQGT
+455 PSDEQENKLPQGT

-478 AADLQHPG
+478 AADLQRPG

-511 TTEKQ
+511 ATEKQ
-516 ADTDKETLPAQKI
+516 ADANKEISPVQET
-529 VDTTQENNMRANDLS
+529 VDTAQENNMRTNDVPV
-544 AQVIEVNDDNQTSA
+544 QIVEVEVNNDNQTSA
-558 PEILVTSQT
+558 PEILVTPQT
-567 KQHTVRPN
+567 KQNTVQPN
-575 GVIKDQAAMNNI
+575 VVIKGQTARNNS
-587 AQPSLTKSFENKT
+587 ARSSLAKSYKAKT
-600 TNNVLPRTGEE
+600 TNNVLPRTGDEA
-611 SSLPIIALGAV
+611 SLSIIALGAV
-622 IGLVGIGAALKRYE
+622 IELVGIGATLKRYE

>member
-8 KSLATTATVIA
+8 KSLATTATVMA
-19 VTTGVTAISN
+19 VTTGVAAISN
-29 SAKADTVQNSKNT
+29 SAKADTVQNS

-61 CAAQDAV
+61 CAAQDAA

-77 ANSDLNIANQN
+77 ANNDLNIANQN

-93 QDVDINKNQVKQTK
+93 QNVDSNKNQVKQTK
-107 EQLSSLEQKKENAQ
+107 EQLSSLEQTKENAQ
-121 QVLVNAHDEYYELL
+121 QVLTNAHDEYYELL
-135 KQPVDV
+135 KQPVNI
-141 SYMASSGG
+141 SYTAFSGG

-167 GNLTSKNQAYK
+167 GN
-178 NFLANDYQ
+178 
-186 GNIDFLKKIIA
+186 IDLLKKIIA

-204 YLKMGRPF
+204 YLKMGKPF
-212 EDNIKNLEQARV
+212 EDNIKNLEQARSTV
-224 TIKEELEELYKVA
+224 KEELEELYKVE
-237 AAQREGKYYKPKD
+237 AAQREGKYYKPKYS
-250 DIGWISTD
+250 ISWINTD
-258 SYGLSYSIS
+258 SYGLSYSYS
-267 STNYNEWDDVDK
+267 SPNYNEWNDVDE
-279 IDHTKKLIEN
+279 IDHTQNLIKN
-289 HEEALNKVQQRL
+289 HEEALNKIQQRL

-359 QEELFTQAKDK
+359 QEELLTQAKDK
-370 RNAMQSQAINAQT
+370 RDIMQSQAINAQT
-383 KLLQALLNKINS
+383 KLLQALLNKTNS

-400 AAKEKLPAQT
+400 SAKEKLPAQT
-410 DALKYSSLISLELLT
+410 DALKYSSLINLEPLT
-425 VESGVTPTP
+425 VEPGVTPTP
-434 KVTIAIA
+434 KVTTAIA
-441 VENDDQQNKAVITL
+441 VENDDHQNKAVITL

-473 DDAKV
+473 DNAKV
-478 AADLQHPG
+478 ATDLQHPG

-502 LTNEQVTVI
+502 LTNEQVTVTAI
-511 TTEKQ
+511 EKQ
-516 ADTDKETLPAQKI
+516 ADADKETSPVQET
-529 VDTTQENNMRANDLS
+529 VDTAQENNMHANDLS
-544 AQVIEVNDDNQTSA
+544 TQVIEVNDDNQTSA
-558 PEILVTSQT
+558 PEILVTPQT
-567 KQHTVRPN
+567 KLNTVQPN
-575 GVIKDQAAMNNI
+575 GVIKGQTAQNKI
-587 AQPSLTKSFENKT
+587 TQPSLAKSFEDKT
-600 TNNVLPRTGEE
+600 RNNVLPRTGDE
-611 SSLPIIALGAV
+611 SSLPIIVLGAV
-622 IGLVGIGAALKRYE
+622 IWLAGIGATLKRYE

>member
-8 KSLATTATVIA
+8 KSLATTATVMA
-19 VTTGVTAISN
+19 VTTGMTAISN

-42 KNTIQQTLPDAN
+42 IQQTLPDTN

-68 NKANADVAT
+68 NKAAADVAT
-77 ANSDLNIANQN
+77 ANNDLNIANQN

-93 QDVDINKNQVKQTK
+93 QNVDINKNQVKQTK
-107 EQLSSLEQKKENAQ
+107 EQLSSLEQTKENAQ
-121 QVLVNAHDEYYELL
+121 QVLTNAHDEYYELL

-141 SYMASSGG
+141 SYMATSGG

-167 GNLTSKNQAYK
+167 GNLISENQAYK

-186 GNIDFLKKIIA
+186 GNIDLLKKIIA
-197 ENEKTIN
+197 KNEKTIN

-212 EDNIKNLEQARV
+212 EDNIKNLEQAKV
-224 TIKEELEELYKVA
+224 TIIEELEELYKVA

-258 SYGLSYSIS
+258 SYGLSYSYS
-267 STNYNEWDDVDK
+267 SSSYNEWDDVDK

-301 AELHNKMQSA
+301 VELHNKMQSA
-311 VEKAEKTSIAAQEL
+311 VEKAEKTSIVAQEL

-340 QQIKDAESAMSQ
+340 QQIKNAESAMSQ

-359 QEELFTQAKDK
+359 QEELLTQAKDK
-370 RNAMQSQAINAQT
+370 RNVMQSQAINAQT
-383 KLLQALLNKINS
+383 RLLQAMLNKTNS

-400 AAKEKLPAQT
+400 SAKEKLPAQT
-410 DALKYSSLISLELLT
+410 DALKYSSLINLEPLT
-425 VESGVTPTP
+425 VEPGVTPAP
-434 KVTIAIA
+434 KVTTAIA
-441 VENDDQQNKAVITL
+441 VENDDDQNKAVITL

-473 DDAKV
+473 DNAKV
-478 AADLQHPG
+478 ASDLQRPG

-511 TTEKQ
+511 ATEKQ
-516 ADTDKETLPAQKI
+516 ADANKETLPAQKTI
-529 VDTTQENNMRANDLS
+529 DSTQENSMRANDLS

-558 PEILVTSQT
+558 PEIVMTSQT
-567 KQHTVRPN
+567 KQYTVRPN
-575 GVIKDQAAMNNI
+575 GVIKGQAALNNI
-587 AQPSLTKSFENKT
+587 IQPSLAKSFKNKT
-600 TNNVLPRTGEE
+600 TNNILPRTGDE

-622 IGLVGIGAALKRYE
+622 IGLAGISAALKRYE

>member
-8 KSLATTATVIA
+8 KSLATTATVMA
-19 VTTGVTAISN
+19 VTTGVAAISN
-29 SAKADTVQNSKNT
+29 SAKADTVQNSKNA
-42 KNTIQQTLPDAN
+42 IQQTLTDAN

-61 CAAQDAV
+61 CAAQDVV

-77 ANSDLNIANQN
+77 ANNDLNIANQN

-93 QDVDINKNQVKQTK
+93 QNVDINKNQVKQTK
-107 EQLSSLEQKKENAQ
+107 EQLSSLEQTKENAQ
-121 QVLVNAHDEYYELL
+121 QVLTNAHDEYYELL
-135 KQPVDV
+135 KQPVNI
-141 SYMASSGG
+141 SYAAFSGG

-167 GNLTSKNQAYK
+167 GNLISENQAYK

-186 GNIDFLKKIIA
+186 GNIDLLKKIIA
-197 ENEKTIN
+197 KNEKNIQS
-204 YLKMGRPF
+204 LKTDSLF
-212 EDNIKNLEQARV
+212 SAELSKLEDTKARA
-224 TIKEELEELYKVA
+224 KEELAELYKVVE
-237 AAQREGKYYKPKD
+237 AQKKGEYYKPKY
-250 DIGWISTD
+250 DISWINTD
-258 SYGLSYSIS
+258 SYGIS
-267 STNYNEWDDVDK
+267 APATYNNGWYDADEV
-279 IDHTKKLIEN
+279 DHTKDLIEN
-289 HEEALNKVQQRL
+289 HEKVLSEVQQRL
-301 AELHNKMQSA
+301 DELHQRMQSA

-359 QEELFTQAKDK
+359 QEELLTEAKDK
-370 RNAMQSQAINAQT
+370 RNIMQSQAINAQT
-383 KLLQALLNKINS
+383 KLLQALLNQTNS

-400 AAKEKLPAQT
+400 SAKEKLPMQT
-410 DALKYSSLISLELLT
+410 DTLKYSSLINLEPLT
-425 VESGVTPTP
+425 IEPGETPLP
-434 KVTIAIA
+434 KVTTAIA
-441 VENDDQQNKAVITL
+441 VEHDHQNKAIITL
-455 PGDEQENKLPQGT
+455 SGDEQENKLPQGT

-473 DDAKV
+473 DDTKV

-502 LTNEQVTVI
+502 LTSEQVTVSA
-511 TTEKQ
+511 TEKQ
-516 ADTDKETLPAQKI
+516 ADANKETSPAQKTI
-529 VDTTQENNMRANDLS
+529 DSTQENNMRANDLS
-544 AQVIEVNDDNQTSA
+544 AQVVEVNDDNQTSA

-575 GVIKDQAAMNNI
+575 GVIKGPAALNNI
-587 AQPSLTKSFENKT
+587 VQPSLAKSFEDKT
-600 TNNVLPRTGEE
+600 RNNVLPRTGDE
-611 SSLPIIALGAV
+611 SSLSIIALGAV
-622 IGLVGIGAALKRYE
+622 IGLAGIGAILKRYE

>member
-1 MKKRKLK
+1 MKRRKLK
-8 KSLATTATVIA
+8 KSLATTATVMA
-19 VTTGVTAISN
+19 VTTGVVAISN

-42 KNTIQQTLPDAN
+42 IQQTLPDVN

-61 CAAQDAV
+61 CVAQDAV
-68 NKANADVAT
+68 NKAAADVAT
-77 ANSDLNIANQN
+77 ANNDLNIANQN

-93 QDVDINKNQVKQTK
+93 QNVDINKNQVKQTK
-107 EQLSSLEQKKENAQ
+107 EQLSSLEQTKENAQ
-121 QVLVNAHDEYYELL
+121 QVLTNAHDEYYELL

-141 SYMASSGG
+141 SYMATSGG

-159 DYIAYDNQ
+159 DCIAYDNQ
-167 GNLTSKNQAYK
+167 GNLISENQAYK

-186 GNIDFLKKIIA
+186 GNIDLLKKIIA
-197 ENEKTIN
+197 KNEKTIN

-212 EDNIKNLEQARV
+212 EDNIKNLEQAKV

-258 SYGLSYSIS
+258 SYGLSYSYS
-267 STNYNEWDDVDK
+267 SSSYNEWDDVDK
-279 IDHTKKLIEN
+279 IDHTKKLIKN

-301 AELHNKMQSA
+301 VELHNKMQSA

-352 AQQNLAL
+352 AKQNLAL
-359 QEELFTQAKDK
+359 QEELLTQTKDK

-383 KLLQALLNKINS
+383 KLLQALLNKTNS

-400 AAKEKLPAQT
+400 SAKEKLPVQT
-410 DALKYSSLISLELLT
+410 DALKYSSLITLEPLT
-425 VESGVTPTP
+425 VATGVTPAP
-434 KVTIAIA
+434 KVTTAIA
-441 VENDDQQNKAVITL
+441 VENDDHQNKAVITL

-478 AADLQHPG
+478 AADLQRPG

-502 LTNEQVTVI
+502 LTSEQVTVSA
-511 TTEKQ
+511 TEKQ
-516 ADTDKETLPAQKI
+516 ADANKETSPAQKTI
-529 VDTTQENNMRANDLS
+529 DSTQENNMRANDLS
-544 AQVIEVNDDNQTSA
+544 AQVVEVNDDNQTSA

-575 GVIKDQAAMNNI
+575 GVIKGPAALNNI
-587 AQPSLTKSFENKT
+587 VQPSLAKSFKNKT
-600 TNNVLPRTGEE
+600 TNNILPRTGDE
-611 SSLPIIALGAV
+611 SSLPIIALGAI
-622 IGLVGIGAALKRYE
+622 IGLVGIGATLKRYE

>member
-8 KSLATTATVIA
+8 KSLATTATVMA

-42 KNTIQQTLPDAN
+42 IQQTLPDVN
-54 QQAQQNV
+54 QQAQRNV
-61 CAAQDAV
+61 STAQDAV
-68 NKANADVAT
+68 NRANADVAT
-77 ANSDLNIANQN
+77 ANNDLNIANQN

-93 QDVDINKNQVKQTK
+93 QNVDLNKNQVKQTK
-107 EQLSSLEQKKENAQ
+107 EQLSSLEQTKENAQ
-121 QVLVNAHDEYYELL
+121 QVLANAHDEYYELL

-141 SYMASSGG
+141 SYMATSGG

-159 DYIAYDNQ
+159 DCIAYDNQ
-167 GNLTSKNQAYK
+167 GNLISENQAYK

-186 GNIDFLKKIIA
+186 GNIDLLKKIIA
-197 ENEKTIN
+197 KNEKTIN

-212 EDNIKNLEQARV
+212 EDNIKNLEQAKV
-224 TIKEELEELYKVA
+224 TIKEELEELYKLA

-258 SYGLSYSIS
+258 SYGLSYSYS
-267 STNYNEWDDVDK
+267 SSSYNEWDDVDK

-301 AELHNKMQSA
+301 VELHNKMQSA

-359 QEELFTQAKDK
+359 QEELLTETKDK
-370 RNAMQSQAINAQT
+370 RNIMQSQAINAQT
-383 KLLQALLNKINS
+383 KLLQALLNKTNS

-400 AAKEKLPAQT
+400 SAKEKLPAQT
-410 DALKYSSLISLELLT
+410 DALKYSSLINLEPLT
-425 VESGVTPTP
+425 IEPGETPLP
-434 KVTIAIA
+434 KVTTAIA
-441 VENDDQQNKAVITL
+441 VENDDHQNKAVITL
-455 PGDEQENKLPQGT
+455 PGDEQEGKLPQGT

-478 AADLQHPG
+478 AADLQHLG

-502 LTNEQVTVI
+502 LTSEQVTVSA
-511 TTEKQ
+511 TEKQ
-516 ADTDKETLPAQKI
+516 ADANKETSPAQKTI
-529 VDTTQENNMRANDLS
+529 DSTQENNMRANDLS
-544 AQVIEVNDDNQTSA
+544 AQVVEVNDDNQTSA

-575 GVIKDQAAMNNI
+575 GVIKGPAALNNI
-587 AQPSLTKSFENKT
+587 VQPSLAKSFKNKT
-600 TNNVLPRTGEE
+600 TNNILPRTGDE
-611 SSLPIIALGAV
+611 SSLPIIALGAI
-622 IGLVGIGAALKRYE
+622 IGLVGIGATLKRYE

>member
-8 KSLATTATVIA
+8 KSLATTATVMA
-19 VTTGVTAISN
+19 VTTGVAAISN
-29 SAKADTVQNSKNT
+29 SAKADTVQNN

-61 CAAQDAV
+61 CAAQDVV

-77 ANSDLNIANQN
+77 ANNDLNIANQN

-93 QDVDINKNQVKQTK
+93 QNVDSNKNQVKQTK
-107 EQLSSLEQKKENAQ
+107 EQLSSLEQTKENAQ
-121 QVLVNAHDEYYELL
+121 QVLTNAHNEYYELL
-135 KQPVDV
+135 KQPVNI
-141 SYMASSGG
+141 SYTAFSGG

-167 GNLTSKNQAYK
+167 GNLISKNQAYK

-212 EDNIKNLEQARV
+212 EDNIRNLEQARL
-224 TIKEELEELYKVA
+224 TIKEELEELYKVVE
-237 AAQREGKYYKPKD
+237 AQKDGKYYKPKD
-250 DIGWISTD
+250 DIRWINID
-258 SYGLSYSIS
+258 SYGLSYSYS
-267 STNYNEWDDVDK
+267 SANYNEWYDADE
-279 IDHTKKLIEN
+279 IDHTKNLIEN
-289 HEEALNKVQQRL
+289 HEEALNKIQQRL
-301 AELHNKMQSA
+301 AELHNKTQSA

-359 QEELFTQAKDK
+359 QEELLTQAKDK
-370 RNAMQSQAINAQT
+370 RNMMQSQAINAQT
-383 KLLQALLNKINS
+383 KLLQALLNKTNS

-400 AAKEKLPAQT
+400 SAKEKLPIQT
-410 DALKYSSLISLELLT
+410 DALKYSSLINLEPLT
-425 VESGVTPTP
+425 VELGVTPTP
-434 KVTIAIA
+434 KVTTAIA
-441 VENDDQQNKAVITL
+441 VENDDHQNKAVITL

-478 AADLQHPG
+478 ATDLQHPG
-486 KHTEDVLIV
+486 KHIEDVLIV

-502 LTNEQVTVI
+502 LTNEQVTVSA
-511 TTEKQ
+511 TEKQ
-516 ADTDKETLPAQKI
+516 ADADKETSPVQET
-529 VDTTQENNMRANDLS
+529 VDIAQENNIHANDLS
-544 AQVIEVNDDNQTSA
+544 TQVIEVNDDNQTSA
-558 PEILVTSQT
+558 PEILVTPQT
-567 KQHTVRPN
+567 KQNTVQPN
-575 GVIKDQAAMNNI
+575 GVIKGQAAQNKI
-587 AQPSLTKSFENKT
+587 TQPSLAKSFEDKT
-600 TNNVLPRTGEE
+600 RNNVLPRTGDE

-622 IGLVGIGAALKRYE
+622 IGLAGIGAALKRYE

>member
-1 MKKRKLK
+1 MKRRKLK
-8 KSLATTATVIA
+8 KSLATTATVMA
-19 VTTGVTAISN
+19 VTTGVVAISN

-42 KNTIQQTLPDAN
+42 IQQTLPDVN

-61 CAAQDAV
+61 CVAQDAV
-68 NKANADVAT
+68 NKAAADVAT
-77 ANSDLNIANQN
+77 ANNDLNIANQN

-93 QDVDINKNQVKQTK
+93 QNVDINKNQVKQTK
-107 EQLSSLEQKKENAQ
+107 EQLSSLEQTKENAQ
-121 QVLVNAHDEYYELL
+121 QVLTNAHDEYYELL

-141 SYMASSGG
+141 SYMATSGG

-167 GNLTSKNQAYK
+167 GNLISGNQAYK

-186 GNIDFLKKIIA
+186 GNIDLLKKIIA
-197 ENEKTIN
+197 KNEKTIN

-212 EDNIKNLEQARV
+212 EDNIKNLEQAKV

-258 SYGLSYSIS
+258 SYGLSYSYS
-267 STNYNEWDDVDK
+267 SSSYNEWDDVDK
-279 IDHTKKLIEN
+279 IDHTKKLIKN

-301 AELHNKMQSA
+301 VELHNKMQSA

-352 AQQNLAL
+352 AKQNLAL
-359 QEELFTQAKDK
+359 QEELLTQTKDK

-383 KLLQALLNKINS
+383 KLLQALLNKTNS

-400 AAKEKLPAQT
+400 SAKEKLPIQT
-410 DALKYSSLISLELLT
+410 DALKYSSLINLEPLT
-425 VESGVTPTP
+425 VEPGVTPAP
-434 KVTIAIA
+434 KVTTAIA
-441 VENDDQQNKAVITL
+441 VENDDDQNKAVITL

-478 AADLQHPG
+478 AADLQRPG

-502 LTNEQVTVI
+502 LTSEQVTVSA
-511 TTEKQ
+511 TEKQ
-516 ADTDKETLPAQKI
+516 ADANKETSPAQKTI
-529 VDTTQENNMRANDLS
+529 DSTQENNMRANDLS
-544 AQVIEVNDDNQTSA
+544 AQVVEVNDDNQTSA

-575 GVIKDQAAMNNI
+575 GVIKGPAALNNI
-587 AQPSLTKSFENKT
+587 VQPSLAKSFKNKT
-600 TNNVLPRTGEE
+600 TNNILPRTGDE
-611 SSLPIIALGAV
+611 SSLPIIALGAI
-622 IGLVGIGAALKRYE
+622 IGLVGIGATLKRYE

>member
-1 MKKRKLK
+1 M
-8 KSLATTATVIA
+8 
-19 VTTGVTAISN
+19 
-29 SAKADTVQNSKNT
+29 
-42 KNTIQQTLPDAN
+42 
-54 QQAQQNV
+54 
-61 CAAQDAV
+61 

-77 ANSDLNIANQN
+77 ANNDLNIANQN

-93 QDVDINKNQVKQTK
+93 QNVDINKNQVKQTK
-107 EQLSSLEQKKENAQ
+107 EQLSSLEQTKENAQ
-121 QVLVNAHDEYYELL
+121 QVLTNAHDEYYELL

-141 SYMASSGG
+141 SYMATSGG

-167 GNLTSKNQAYK
+167 GNLISGNQAYK

-197 ENEKTIN
+197 KNEKTIN

-212 EDNIKNLEQARV
+212 EDNIKNLEQAKV

-258 SYGLSYSIS
+258 SYGLSYSYS
-267 STNYNEWDDVDK
+267 SANYNEWDDVDK
-279 IDHTKKLIEN
+279 IDHTKNLIEN
-289 HEEALNKVQQRL
+289 HEEALNKIQQRL

-311 VEKAEKTSIAAQEL
+311 VERAEKTSIAAQEL

-330 QISQPLITAT
+330 QISQLLITAT

-352 AQQNLAL
+352 AKQNLAL
-359 QEELFTQAKDK
+359 QEELLTQAKDK
-370 RNAMQSQAINAQT
+370 RNMMQSQAINAQT
-383 KLLQALLNKINS
+383 KLLQALLNKTNS

-400 AAKEKLPAQT
+400 SAKEKLPAQT
-410 DALKYSSLISLELLT
+410 DALKYSSLINLEPLI
-425 VESGVTPTP
+425 VEPGVTPAP
-434 KVTIAIA
+434 KVTTAIA
-441 VENDDQQNKAVITL
+441 VENDDHQNKAVITL

-486 KHTEDVLIV
+486 KHIEDVLII

-502 LTNEQVTVI
+502 LTNEEVTV
-511 TTEKQ
+511 TTIEKQ
-516 ADTDKETLPAQKI
+516 ADADKETSPAQKTI
-529 VDTTQENNMRANDLS
+529 DSTQENSMRANDLS
-544 AQVIEVNDDNQTSA
+544 AQVIEVNNDNQTSA
-558 PEILVTSQT
+558 PEILVTPQT
-567 KQHTVRPN
+567 KQNAVQPN
-575 GVIKDQAAMNNI
+575 GVIKGQAAQNKI
-587 AQPSLTKSFENKT
+587 TQPSLAKSFENKT
-600 TNNVLPRTGEE
+600 TNNVLPRTGDE

-622 IGLVGIGAALKRYE
+622 IGLAGIGAALRRYE

>member
-8 KSLATTATVIA
+8 KSLATTATVMA

-42 KNTIQQTLPDAN
+42 IQQTLPDVN
-54 QQAQQNV
+54 QQAQRNV
-61 CAAQDAV
+61 STAQDAV
-68 NKANADVAT
+68 NRANADVAT
-77 ANSDLNIANQN
+77 ANNDLNIANQN

-93 QDVDINKNQVKQTK
+93 QNVDLNKNQVKQTK
-107 EQLSSLEQKKENAQ
+107 EQLSSLEQTKENAQ
-121 QVLVNAHDEYYELL
+121 QVLANAHDEYYELL

-141 SYMASSGG
+141 SYMATSGG

-159 DYIAYDNQ
+159 DCIAYDNQ
-167 GNLTSKNQAYK
+167 GNLISENQAYK

-186 GNIDFLKKIIA
+186 GNIDLLKKIIA
-197 ENEKTIN
+197 KNEKTIN

-212 EDNIKNLEQARV
+212 EDNIKNLEQAKV
-224 TIKEELEELYKVA
+224 TIKEELEELYKLA

-258 SYGLSYSIS
+258 SYGLSYSYS
-267 STNYNEWDDVDK
+267 SSSYNEWDDVDK

-301 AELHNKMQSA
+301 VELHNKMQSA

-359 QEELFTQAKDK
+359 QEELLTETKDK
-370 RNAMQSQAINAQT
+370 RNIMQSQAINAQT
-383 KLLQALLNKINS
+383 KLLQALLNKTNS

-400 AAKEKLPAQT
+400 SAKEKLPAQT
-410 DALKYSSLISLELLT
+410 DALKYSSLINLEPLT
-425 VESGVTPTP
+425 VEPGVTPTP
-434 KVTIAIA
+434 KVTTAIA
-441 VENDDQQNKAVITL
+441 VENDDHQNKAVITL

-478 AADLQHPG
+478 ATDLQRPG

-502 LTNEQVTVI
+502 LTSEQVTVSA
-511 TTEKQ
+511 TEKQ
-516 ADTDKETLPAQKI
+516 ADANKETSPAQKTI
-529 VDTTQENNMRANDLS
+529 DSTQENNMRANDLS
-544 AQVIEVNDDNQTSA
+544 AQVVEVNDDNQTSA

-575 GVIKDQAAMNNI
+575 GVIKGPAALNNI
-587 AQPSLTKSFENKT
+587 VQPSLAKSFKNKT
-600 TNNVLPRTGEE
+600 TNNILPRTGDE
-611 SSLPIIALGAV
+611 SSLPIIALGTI
-622 IGLVGIGAALKRYE
+622 IGLVGIGATLKRYE

>member
-1 MKKRKLK
+1 MKRRKLK
-8 KSLATTATVIA
+8 KSLATTATVMA
-19 VTTGVTAISN
+19 VTTGVVAISN

-42 KNTIQQTLPDAN
+42 IQQTLPDVN

-61 CAAQDAV
+61 CVAQDAV
-68 NKANADVAT
+68 NKAAADVAT
-77 ANSDLNIANQN
+77 ANNDLNIANQN

-93 QDVDINKNQVKQTK
+93 QNVDINKNQVKQTK
-107 EQLSSLEQKKENAQ
+107 EQLSSLEQTKENAQ
-121 QVLVNAHDEYYELL
+121 QVLTNAHDEYYELL

-141 SYMASSGG
+141 SYMATSGG

-167 GNLTSKNQAYK
+167 GNLISENQAYK

-186 GNIDFLKKIIA
+186 GNIDLLKKIIA
-197 ENEKTIN
+197 KNEKTIN

-212 EDNIKNLEQARV
+212 EDNIKNLEQAKV

-258 SYGLSYSIS
+258 SYGLSYSYS
-267 STNYNEWDDVDK
+267 SSSYNEWDDVDK
-279 IDHTKKLIEN
+279 IDHTKKLIKN

-301 AELHNKMQSA
+301 VELHNKMQSA

-352 AQQNLAL
+352 AKQNLAL
-359 QEELFTQAKDK
+359 QEELLTQTKDK

-383 KLLQALLNKINS
+383 KLLQALLNKTNS

-400 AAKEKLPAQT
+400 SAKEKLPIQT
-410 DALKYSSLISLELLT
+410 DALKYSSLINLEPLT
-425 VESGVTPTP
+425 VEPGVTPAP
-434 KVTIAIA
+434 KVTTAIA
-441 VENDDQQNKAVITL
+441 VENDDDQNKAVITL

-478 AADLQHPG
+478 AADLQHLG

-502 LTNEQVTVI
+502 LTSEQVTVSA
-511 TTEKQ
+511 TEKQ
-516 ADTDKETLPAQKI
+516 ADANKETSPAQKTI
-529 VDTTQENNMRANDLS
+529 DSTQENNMRANDLS
-544 AQVIEVNDDNQTSA
+544 AQVVEVNDDNQTSA

-575 GVIKDQAAMNNI
+575 GVIKGPAALNNI
-587 AQPSLTKSFENKT
+587 VQPSLAKSFKNKT
-600 TNNVLPRTGEE
+600 TNNILPRTGDE
-611 SSLPIIALGAV
+611 SSLPIIALGAI
-622 IGLVGIGAALKRYE
+622 IGLVGIGATLKRYE